1 MKVWTKGLTV
11 AAALFAGSAFAAVD
25 ADEVDDKAR
34 EEIREADE
42 RTDLDERIQSRI
54 DATEAEANRSD
65 PMTVG
70 IQAGLA
76 GYTDRIGDA
85 TKVGPSWGVRLGSER
100 WGLLGGEVAYE
111 GSRNGIE
118 EAEGSLYRHGVSA
131 MAKAGLNVTENLKP
145 FVGVGLGVSYVNRSD
160 EAPAP
165 YRNDFMQELPVAAGV
180 EYRIG
185 ALTAGVRASYSYLFN
200 DEFME
205 PSPSQNNPSGGLM
218 NTSVTVGGR
227 F

>member
-1 MKVWTKGLTV
+1 MKTWKKGLTV
-11 AAALFAGSAFAAVD
+11 AAALFAGSAFAAIE
-25 ADEVDDKAR
+25 ADEVDDKAKQKV
-34 EEIREADE
+34 EEIDQ

-54 DATEAEANRSD
+54 EATESAERSD

-70 IQAGLA
+70 VQAGFA

-100 WGLLGGEVAYE
+100 WGVLGGEVAYE

-118 EAEGSLYRHGVSA
+118 ESEGSLYRHGVSA

-145 FVGVGLGVSYVNRSD
+145 FVGVGLGLSYVNRSD
-160 EAPAP
+160 EAAAP
-165 YRNDFMQELPVAAGV
+165 YRNDFMQELPLAAGV

-205 PSPSQNNPSGGLM
+205 ATPSQNNPAGGLM